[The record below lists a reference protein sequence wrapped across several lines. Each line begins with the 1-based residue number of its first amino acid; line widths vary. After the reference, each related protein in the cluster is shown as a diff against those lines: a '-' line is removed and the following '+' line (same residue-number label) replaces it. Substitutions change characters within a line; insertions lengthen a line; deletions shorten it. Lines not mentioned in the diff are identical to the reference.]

1 VFPRDKPTQDKKDV
15 LTTALMGLLG
25 DMIDTK
31 YVSDSH
37 LSYAS
42 LSATPLIRGTIVD
55 AALPA
60 FAGASAPH

>member
-1 VFPRDKPTQDKKDV
+1 
-15 LTTALMGLLG
+15 MGLLG